1 MSHPSNKLFGLDLVP
16 CNEIA
21 FYGNG
26 STTERAFDRDGK
38 AILWWID
45 GQEVSEREYVAKML
59 LNEPCKGLRNQFV
72 CKWEEQPQFG
82 LAPPRK
88 AR

>member
-1 MSHPSNKLFGLDLVP
+1 MRHPSDLLMKIGFIP
-16 CNEIA
+16 ANEIA

-26 STTERAFDRDGK
+26 STTERAFDLDGK

-45 GQEVSEREYVAKML
+45 GQEVSEREYVARML

-72 CKWEEQPQFG
+72 CKWEEQPKG
-82 LAPPRK
+82 LYPTKPRG
-88 AR
+88 A